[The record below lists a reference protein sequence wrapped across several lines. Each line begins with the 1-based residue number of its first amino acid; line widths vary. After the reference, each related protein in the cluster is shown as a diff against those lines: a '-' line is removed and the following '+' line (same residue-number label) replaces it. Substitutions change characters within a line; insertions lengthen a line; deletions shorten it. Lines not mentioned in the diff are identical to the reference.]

1 MGDVL
6 SNEEVLAM
14 VPQQEPFRFIDEI
27 VELSEDHIVAR
38 YTFREDA
45 DFYRGH
51 FPGNPITP
59 GVILTE
65 TAAQAAV
72 VAFGIALVARE
83 SVPRRGRQAAHD
95 LHRLHLR
102 FLRDGASG
110 RAGHDDREEEVS
122 GAGRSSAPSFE
133 MKLDDGTVVCFGR
146 GLGNGSAAMSADR
159 NQKRVVVTGIGVIAP
174 NANGV
179 GAFEEALRAGRSG
192 IKTQASM
199 IEAKFGCNRRGFAGR
214 RRCPRREDLR

>member
-6 SNEEVLAM
+6 SPEEVLAM

-27 VELSEDHIVAR
+27 VELSEEHIVAR

-83 SVPRRGRQAAHD
+83 TS
-95 LHRLHLR
+95 
-102 FLRDGASG
+102 
-110 RAGHDDREEEVS
+110 REEVDKLLTIFTDCACDFS
-122 GAGRSSAPSFE
+122 GTVRPGDRVTTTGKKKFWRRKKLRAVFE
-133 MKLDDGTVVCFGR
+133 MKLDDGTVVCSGELS
-146 GLGNGSAAMSADR
+146 GM
-159 NQKRVVVTGIGVIAP
+159 GV
-174 NANGV
+174 
-179 GAFEEALRAGRSG
+179 
-192 IKTQASM
+192 
-199 IEAKFGCNRRGFAGR
+199 
-214 RRCPRREDLR
+214 PR